1 MRSRPANRWAVLAVL
16 CASLLL
22 VAMDA
27 TILNVALPSLIDDL
41 DPDAYE
47 QLWIIDIYGLV
58 LGGLLITAGAAGDR
72 WGRKTFFLI
81 GFVLFGVA
89 SIVSA
94 TADSPGRLIAGRVL
108 LAVGG
113 AMVMPS
119 TLSLIRNVFTDP
131 RERGTAIGIWA
142 SVAGVGAAIGP
153 VLGGLLVEH
162 YGWSAAFWVN
172 VPIVVVTVVA
182 GTLLLPESRSPG
194 RTRLDW
200 FGAAQSVF
208 GMISLVWGIKHLAA
222 DGLASSAPVALLVGL
237 GLLAWFARRQLKQ
250 TDPLLDVRLFANRP
264 FLAGAIATLMA
275 MMAVGAAY
283 FLLSL
288 WLQYVH
294 GYSPVEAGV
303 RMLPGAIA
311 TLVGALSAPW
321 LVRRVGVHAMLGL
334 GLGALVLAFVALA
347 VLPLTYAVAAVAL
360 VAFGLG
366 DGLAI
371 TTTTAVMISAAPPER
386 AGSAAAVE
394 ETCYELGM
402 GFGVALLGTVATVVY
417 AAGVHELPLSEPG
430 RTAVAESIGGAVH
443 VARTQG
449 AQVSA
454 YILEVAQSA
463 YLHAVAVTSA
473 ISAALIAIATV
484 AALALIPRGFRAD
497 AEH

>member
-1 MRSRPANRWAVLAVL
+1 MTGRTVNRWAVLAVL

-72 WGRKTFFLI
+72 WGRKTFFLV
-81 GFVLFGVA
+81 GFVLFGAA

-131 RERGTAIGIWA
+131 RERGTAIGVWA
-142 SVAGVGAAIGP
+142 SVAGAGAAIGP

-172 VPIVVVTVVA
+172 VPVVVATVVF
-182 GTLLLPESRSPG
+182 GWRLLPESRSPG

-208 GMISLVWGIKHLAA
+208 GMISLVWGIKHLAK
-222 DGLASSAPVALLVGL
+222 DGLASSAPVALLAGA
-237 GLLAWFARRQLKQ
+237 GLLAWFAWRQLRQ
-250 TDPLLDVRLFANRP
+250 TDPLLDVRLFTNRP

-283 FLLSL
+283 FLISL

-303 RMLPGAIA
+303 RMLPGALA

-321 LVRRVGVHAMLGL
+321 LVRRVGVHTMLAL
-334 GLGALVLAFVALA
+334 GLGALVVAFVALA
-347 VLPLTYAVAAVAL
+347 TLPLTYGVAALAL

-394 ETCYELGM
+394 ETCYELGI
-402 GFGVALLGTVATVVY
+402 GFGVALLGTIAAVLY
-417 AAGVHELPLSEPG
+417 ASGVHELPLSEPG
-430 RTAVAESIGGAVH
+430 RTAVEESIGGAVH

-449 AQVSA
+449 AQVSG
-454 YILEVAQSA
+454 YLLEVARSA
-463 YLHAVAVTSA
+463 YEHALAVTSA
-473 ISAALIAIATV
+473 ISAALIAAATLL
-484 AALALIPRGFRAD
+484 ALALIPRGFRAD